1 MTTAM
6 SCATTTASH
15 LGLADTLAACAS
27 VAEPSQQREDLMM
40 AIWSTV
46 CTCGSRTV
54 TPMGSVAPVAISS
67 DYASTELLAVM
78 DWLRLHED
86 EARALPPAQLY
97 RTMRAVATLGMN
109 GSGRAARADQL
120 RGLVDVP
127 AGTPVRW
134 TEVDQERVAS

>member
-1 MTTAM
+1 MTNTAVRTM
-6 SCATTTASH
+6 TPAPH
-15 LGLADTLAACAS
+15 LGVADALAACRS
-27 VAEPSQQREDLMM
+27 VTEPSQEHEDLMM

-46 CTCGSRTV
+46 CTRRSRTV

-67 DYASTELLAVM
+67 DYASTELIAVM
-78 DWLRLHED
+78 DWLRLHEY
-86 EARALPPAQLY
+86 EARALSPDRLY
-97 RTMRAVATLGMN
+97 RTMRAVATMGMN

-134 TEVDQERVAS
+134 AEVDQDMVVS